1 MDKLYIADIPTTYHY
16 ARFGSNYIE
25 LFDRP
30 SAINTTLTSYR
41 LYNYNNTYLYT
52 TQQVQFSSYNTTYF
66 TDIPVTNGWA
76 YRGDFPLIMLT
87 LFISVVAFVFFFNI
101 GTSMVKKGGVFHGY
115 LG

>member
-1 MDKLYIADIPTTYHY
+1 MDKLYICDIPSSYHY
-16 ARFGSNYIE
+16 ARFGTNYVE

-30 SAINTTLTSYR
+30 SATNTTLTSYR

-52 TQQVQFSSYNTTYF
+52 TQQVQFGNYNTTYF
-66 TDIPVTNGWA
+66 QDIPVTNAWA

-87 LFISVVAFVFFFNI
+87 LFISVVAFIFFFNI
-101 GTSMVKKGGVFHGY
+101 GTSLVKRGGVFHGY